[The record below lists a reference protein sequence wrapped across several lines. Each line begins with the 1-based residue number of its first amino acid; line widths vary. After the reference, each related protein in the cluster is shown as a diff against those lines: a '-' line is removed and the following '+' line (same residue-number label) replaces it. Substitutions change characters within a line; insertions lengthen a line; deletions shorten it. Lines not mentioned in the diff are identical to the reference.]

1 MGTGPLAKRIWL
13 TNAVAYFGSAIFL
26 ASLPWDLA
34 TAPRWMIAEDLLGA
48 VIYLS
53 FPLLNRRGHTTA
65 AQVGVIT
72 LSNLIV
78 LANAV
83 ALTHDSGAHLVLIAL
98 ISLPFALFDLRQR
111 GWQAYSIALSLGCL
125 LLAESGLLAGV
136 VAVTPG
142 FIPSAYYPYSIVVAI
157 AGLLFS
163 LYQTSRANAD
173 AEDALRRSREEYRL
187 VTEHALDAVLMIN
200 GAGEVV
206 FANPA
211 ACTVF
216 GYGPAGE
223 LIGKP
228 LATLLE
234 NVPARASFVEIRA
247 VRQDGTAFPAEVSM
261 GESAG
266 PGDAGLR
273 TAIVRDI
280 SERVRAATELD
291 ATRQKAFH
299 AARLAA
305 LGQMSGGIA
314 HEVNNPLSAIAL
326 RAGQLRHHASTGRL
340 EATKV
345 GEAATHIEAIVT
357 RIQKIIGSLRSFARD
372 GDSDPTTSEPVAAIV
387 QTTMEL
393 CSPRFQQGGVALE
406 LEPMAGEPKIDCR
419 AVQVSQ
425 VLVNLLNNAF
435 DAARAA
441 DKPCWVR
448 LAVEHDATAVHLIVT
463 DSGKRIPDSVRGHL
477 MEPFF
482 TTKPFGEGTGL
493 GLSVSKGLAE
503 SNGGTLRYD
512 PSGDH
517 TRFVLTLQ
525 RTRDPDAS

>member
-1 MGTGPLAKRIWL
+1 MATGSLAKRIWL
-13 TNAVAYFGSAIFL
+13 TNAVAYFGSAVFL
-26 ASLPWDLA
+26 ASLPWDLV
-34 TAPRWMIAEDLLGA
+34 TAPRWMIVEDIGGA
-48 VIYLS
+48 LIYLS
-53 FPLLNRRGHTTA
+53 FPFLNRRGHHTA
-65 AQVGVIT
+65 ARVGVVT

-78 LANAV
+78 FVNAV

-98 ISLPFALFDLRQR
+98 ISLSFALFDLRQR
-111 GWQAYSIALSLGCL
+111 AWHAYSVALSLGCL
-125 LLAESGLLAGV
+125 LVAESGVLAGV
-136 VAVTPG
+136 VGPSPG
-142 FIPSAYYPYSIVVAI
+142 FVPSSYYPYSLVVAI
-157 AGLLFS
+157 AALLFS

-187 VTEHALDAVLMIN
+187 VTDHALDAVLMIN
-200 GAGEVV
+200 RAGDVV

-211 ACTVF
+211 ARKIF
-216 GYGPAGE
+216 GYGPSGD
-223 LIGKP
+223 LVGKP

-234 NVPARASFVEIRA
+234 MAPARASFAEITA
-247 VRQDGTAFPAEVSM
+247 LRQDGTGFPAEVSM
-261 GESAG
+261 GDF
-266 PGDAGLR
+266 GDAGLR
-273 TAIVRDI
+273 TAVVRDI
-280 SERVRAATELD
+280 SERVRAAAELD

-299 AARLAA
+299 AARLAG

-326 RAGQLRHHASTGRL
+326 RAGQLRNHAATGRL
-340 EATKV
+340 DVVKV
-345 GEAATHIEAIVT
+345 GEAAKHIEAIVG

-372 GDSDPTTSEPVAAIV
+372 GDSDPTASEPVAAIV
-387 QTTMEL
+387 ETTIEL

-406 LEPMAGEPKIDCR
+406 LEPMSGDPKIDCR

-435 DAARAA
+435 DAARTA

-448 LAVEHDATAVHLIVT
+448 LTIEHDATEVRLIVT
-463 DSGKRIPDSVRGHL
+463 DSGKPIPEAVRSHL

-512 PSGDH
+512 PTSLH

-525 RTRDPDAS
+525 RTRDDAAS